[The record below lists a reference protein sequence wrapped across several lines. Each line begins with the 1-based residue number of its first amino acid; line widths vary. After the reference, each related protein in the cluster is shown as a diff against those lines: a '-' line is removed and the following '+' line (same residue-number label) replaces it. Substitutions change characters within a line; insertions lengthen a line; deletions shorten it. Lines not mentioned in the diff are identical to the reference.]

1 MFMTYI
7 HTGASPDSALPE
19 TDPED
24 RTERELRKL
33 EELSNRTINVVRT
46 LHRRPQRPADAPE
59 PTPAEA
65 RELRETA
72 ALLLRAVREARQIV
86 ESEARIVATVESLAI
101 RRDKLHHSAKS
112 RRVADMARA
121 TRNRR
126 TIRENL
132 HTAIVIECPV
142 EQIQP
147 MHEKLGHILA
157 ELTTEDLVYRTVEEN
172 IARIRHALDMVDRQF
187 KSDLTRW
194 PTPGNEVRPP

>member
-33 EELSNRTINVVRT
+33 EELSNRTINVV
-46 LHRRPQRPADAPE
+46 
-59 PTPAEA
+59 
-65 RELRETA
+65 
-72 ALLLRAVREARQIV
+72 
-86 ESEARIVATVESLAI
+86 

-194 PTPGNEVRPP
+194 PAAAARPDAAPP